1 MSSILF
7 SCHMVQIEVFL
18 EVLWIL
24 KNCSISLVF
33 KAWPITQTLVSSEL
47 KGVSLSVLL
56 MFVIKCYLLHMI

>member
-24 KNCSISLVF
+24 KNCSISF